1 MQDCGVIAMHKF
13 LKNKIIE
20 TIKILG
26 LPEVEPEIEIPKN
39 EAFGDLSTPI
49 AMEIAKKLKKP
60 PRTIAQDIIHS
71 INKSSFES
79 VELAGPGFINFKFK
93 NNFVFSELENLLKL
107 GELFFTLYSG

>member
-1 MQDCGVIAMHKF
+1 MHKF

-49 AMEIAKKLKKP
+49 AMEIAKKLKKTP
-60 PRTIAQDIIHS
+60 KNDCSGYNS
-71 INKSSFES
+71 INK
-79 VELAGPGFINFKFK
+79 
-93 NNFVFSELENLLKL
+93 
-107 GELFFTLYSG
+107 